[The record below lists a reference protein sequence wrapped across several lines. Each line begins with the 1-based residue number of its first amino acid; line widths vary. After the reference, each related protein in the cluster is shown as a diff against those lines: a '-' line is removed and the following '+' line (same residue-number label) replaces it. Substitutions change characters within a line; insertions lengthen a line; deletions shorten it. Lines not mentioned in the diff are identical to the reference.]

1 MLYVL
6 ALTIPIT
13 ATESSPYEEELKLT
27 DGVITHVEVE
37 FPAGCAGL
45 AHSYAR
51 QGIHQ
56 VFPTNPD
63 GDLCSDNHVIAW
75 NDYEDLDTDPR
86 VLTIGGW
93 NLDDTYPHTITWR
106 IELTDRDIAA
116 RLGSADSLLTKIGKL
131 LGIK

>member
-6 ALTIPIT
+6 PLTIPAGT
-13 ATESSPYEEELKLT
+13 AEGAPTEQDLKLT
-27 DGVITHVEVE
+27 DGVITRVEVE

-51 QGIHQ
+51 QGVHQ

-63 GDLCSDNHVIAW
+63 GNLASDNHVIAW
-75 NDYEDLDTDPR
+75 NDYEDLHTDPR
-86 VLTIGGW
+86 ILTICGW
-93 NLDDTYPHTITWR
+93 NLDDTYDHTITWR
-106 IELTDRDIAA
+106 IELTPREIAE
-116 RLGSADSLLTKIGKL
+116 RLKSTDTLLAKISRL

>member
-1 MLYVL
+1 VLYVL
-6 ALTIPIT
+6 PLAIPANT
-13 ATESSPYEEELKLT
+13 AQASPYEEDLQLT

-51 QGIHQ
+51 TGLHQ

-63 GDLCSDNHVIAW
+63 ADLASDNHVVPW
-75 NDYEDLDTDPR
+75 SEYEDLDTDPR

-93 NLDDTYPHTITWR
+93 NLDETYAHTITWR
-106 IELTDRDIAA
+106 IELTDREIAE
-116 RLGSADSLLTKIGKL
+116 RLKANQSLMSRLAQLFGGK
-131 LGIK
+131 

>member
-6 ALTIPIT
+6 PLAIPANT
-13 ATESSPYEEELKLT
+13 AQASPYEEALKLT
-27 DGVITHVEVE
+27 DGVITRVEVE

-51 QGIHQ
+51 RAIHQ

-63 GDLCSDNHVIAW
+63 GNLCSDNHVIVW
-75 NDYEDLDTDPR
+75 NDYEDLAADPR
-86 VLTIGGW
+86 ILTIGGW
-93 NLDDTYPHTITWR
+93 NLDDTYAHTITWR
-106 IELTDRDIAA
+106 VELTPREIAERLKSTDTLLSKMA
-116 RLGSADSLLTKIGKL
+116 RL

>member
-6 ALTIPIT
+6 ALIIPANT
-13 ATESSPYEEELKLT
+13 AEDSPYEEDLKLT

-51 QGIHQ
+51 QAVHQ

-63 GDLCSDNHVIAW
+63 GQLCSDNHVITW
-75 NDYEDLDTDPR
+75 DDYEDLDADPR
-86 VLTIGGW
+86 VLTIAGW
-93 NLDDTYPHTITWR
+93 NTDDTYPHTITWR
-106 IELTDRDIAA
+106 IELTPREIAERGQTSMTMLDR
-116 RLGSADSLLTKIGKL
+116 LGKL
-131 LGIK
+131 LGLK